1 MEKDPSGTLC
11 WDSNSRP
18 LEHKSPP
25 ITTWPWFPVYLN
37 VPWMNVLWDYLYLL
51 ASCFCCSRSL
61 AAAKNLKNKFQPSG
75 KRHLFSVFRLFG
87 LKNQSWWYCTRN
99 DTDGIWTVDLWC
111 QKQRFYQMFKFP
123 PQKSIPISPVR
134 RLNTNNSCG
143 RPIIIMHK
151 LTYSYKC

>member
-1 MEKDPSGTLC
+1 MNQIHFKFYFGIANRTYC
-11 WDSNSRP
+11 CHYHFRVAAWP
-18 LEHKSPP
+18 LSTYYTERHNIEYQNCTYKLVTS
-25 ITTWPWFPVYLN
+25 THV
-37 VPWMNVLWDYLYLL
+37 
-51 ASCFCCSRSL
+51 
-61 AAAKNLKNKFQPSG
+61 PSG

-111 QKQRFYQMFKFP
+111 QKQLFYQMFKFP

-134 RLNTNNSCG
+134 RLNTNNICG